1 MQNFGRGMWRRV
13 GDYERLNSYSD
24 IQLQHHSAFIEYQK
38 FKQRQEAVN
47 KYREHMLKQANSN
60 PSIVTSLIKEEIPDY
75 KPNTKIIAAVEPDV
89 FSQNITEELDNYL
102 EDIEVIVEPIV
113 EPILDPIVESIVEP
127 IVEPIVNKE
136 QQTKTKNK
144 GKKSKK

>member
-1 MQNFGRGMWRRV
+1 MQNFGRGMWRRL

-38 FKQRQEAVN
+38 FKQRQDAVN
-47 KYREHMLKQANSN
+47 KYREHILKQANSS
-60 PSIVTSLIKEEIPDY
+60 PLIVTDLNKEENQDFE
-75 KPNTKIIAAVEPDV
+75 PNTIIIAAVEPDIL
-89 FSQNITEELDNYL
+89 SQNITEELDNYL
-102 EDIEVIVEPIV
+102 EEKEPV
-113 EPILDPIVESIVEP
+113 AEP
-127 IVEPIVNKE
+127 IVEPIVKKE

>member
-1 MQNFGRGMWRRV
+1 MQNFGRGMWRRL

-38 FKQRQEAVN
+38 FKQRQDAVN
-47 KYREHMLKQANSN
+47 KYREHILKQANSS
-60 PSIVTSLIKEEIPDY
+60 PLIVTDLNKEENHDFE
-75 KPNTKIIAAVEPDV
+75 PNTIIIAAVEPDIL
-89 FSQNITEELDNYL
+89 SQNITEELDNYL
-102 EDIEVIVEPIV
+102 EEKEPVVDPIIEPIV
-113 EPILDPIVESIVEP
+113 K
-127 IVEPIVNKE
+127 KE

>member
-38 FKQRQEAVN
+38 FKQHQEAVN
-47 KYREHMLKQANSN
+47 KYREQILKQANSK
-60 PSIVTSLIKEEIPDY
+60 STIVTSVLKEEIPDY
-75 KPNTKIIAAVEPDV
+75 EPNTKIIAAVESDV

-102 EDIEVIVEPIV
+102 EEDKSVVEPVVEPIVVEPIV
-113 EPILDPIVESIVEP
+113 ELI
-127 IVEPIVNKE
+127 IVNKD
-136 QQTKTKNK
+136 QQTKPKNK
-144 GKKSKK
+144 GKKLKK